1 MPPFERND
9 GTTPAPILTKY
20 FEGGDAK
27 GTKMLGLMQTMASS
41 SANLATAIRTHIG
54 VPAIEE
60 MLASLPPSPSGSI
73 KSNLNAGTLVMQG
86 DDNATITDVAGKSMR
101 LQKTQQGWKISMGAS
116 MSANPEAAQ
125 LAMKMLEAFE
135 KMGGMMDMLTD
146 QINTGQITS
155 LDQLMEAMA
164 AASSSGMGF

>member
-1 MPPFERND
+1 
-9 GTTPAPILTKY
+9 
-20 FEGGDAK
+20 
-27 GTKMLGLMQTMASS
+27 
-41 SANLATAIRTHIG
+41 
-54 VPAIEE
+54 
-60 MLASLPPSPSGSI
+60 
-73 KSNLNAGTLVMQG
+73 MQG